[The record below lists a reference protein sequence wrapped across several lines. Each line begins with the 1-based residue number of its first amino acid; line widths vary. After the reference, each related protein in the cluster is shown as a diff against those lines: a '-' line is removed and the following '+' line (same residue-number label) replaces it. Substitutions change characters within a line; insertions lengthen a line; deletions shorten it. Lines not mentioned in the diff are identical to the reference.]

1 MKSITKGRA
10 MRDRGLAIMEV
21 THKAWIE
28 KARKK
33 AISIARRRGQVSIN
47 DVREQ
52 MELPP
57 DLHHNALG
65 AVLRTPDLKVV
76 GFETARHKE
85 ARARIVRVYGL
96 KEAA

>member
-1 MKSITKGRA
+1 MKGTRAGRA
-10 MRDRGLAIMEV
+10 MRDHGLAIMEV
-21 THKAWIE
+21 THKAWIA

-33 AISIARRRGQVSIN
+33 AVTIARRRGQVGIN

-65 AVLRTPDLKVV
+65 AVLRSADLKVV
-76 GFETARHKE
+76 GFEVARHKE

-96 KEAA
+96 KEVA

>member
-1 MKSITKGRA
+1 MKGKKAGCA
-10 MRDRGLAIMEV
+10 MRDHGLAIMEV
-21 THKAWIE
+21 THKEWIE

-33 AISIARRRGQVSIN
+33 AVSIARRRGQVSIN

-52 MELPP
+52 MELPA

-65 AVLRTPDLKVV
+65 AVLRSPDLKVV

>member
-1 MKSITKGRA
+1 MKGKKAGCA

-21 THKAWIE
+21 THKEWIE

-33 AISIARRRGQVSIN
+33 AVSIARRRGQVSIN

-65 AVLRTPDLKVV
+65 AVLRSPDLKVV

>member
-85 ARARIVRVYGL
+85 ARARVVRVYGL
-96 KEAA
+96 KKAA

>member
-1 MKSITKGRA
+1 MKGKKAGCA
-10 MRDRGLAIMEV
+10 MRDHGLAIMEV
-21 THKAWIE
+21 THKEWIE

-33 AISIARRRGQVSIN
+33 AISIARRRGKASIN

-52 MELPP
+52 MELPA

-65 AVLRTPDLKVV
+65 AVLRSPDLKVV

>member
-1 MKSITKGRA
+1 MKGKKAGCA
-10 MRDRGLAIMEV
+10 MRDHGLAIMEV
-21 THKAWIE
+21 THKEWIE

-52 MELPP
+52 MELPA

-65 AVLRTPDLKVV
+65 AVLRSPDLKVV

>member
-1 MKSITKGRA
+1 MKGTRAGRA
-10 MRDRGLAIMEV
+10 MRDHGLAIMEV

-33 AISIARRRGQVSIN
+33 AVSIARRRGQVSIN
-47 DVREQ
+47 DIREQ

-57 DLHHNALG
+57 DLNHNALG
-65 AVLRTPDLKVV
+65 AALRSPDLKVV

-85 ARARIVRVYGL
+85 ARARVVRVYGL
-96 KEAA
+96 KKAA